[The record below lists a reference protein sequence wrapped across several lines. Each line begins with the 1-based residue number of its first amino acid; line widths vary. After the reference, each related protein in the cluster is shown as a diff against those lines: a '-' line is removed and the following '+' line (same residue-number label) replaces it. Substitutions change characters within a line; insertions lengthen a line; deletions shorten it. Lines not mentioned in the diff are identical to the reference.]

1 MSAKP
6 DKTSGRWLRRL
17 EIAIGTV
24 ATSISGISF
33 VGMFLVVLA
42 AIVMRFILEIPFF
55 WGEEAARYFMLL
67 GVYFGMSV
75 AVKEKAH
82 LGVDIF
88 TNLLPPRAGRIV
100 RFIAQIITTITYLVV
115 TKVCWDF
122 VARMARGSQTSP
134 AMSIPMWIVYSVL
147 LVGFALCVLECLLEI
162 WREHIA
168 PPDSEETTEKEED
181 EEEVR
186 LV

>member
-6 DKTSGRWLRRL
+6 GKTSGRWLRRL
-17 EIAIGTV
+17 EIAIGTI
-24 ATSISGISF
+24 ATSVSGISF

-42 AIVMRFILEIPFF
+42 AIVMRFILQIPFF

-75 AVKEKAH
+75 AVREKAH

-88 TNLLPPRAGRIV
+88 TNLLPARIGRIV
-100 RFIAQIITTITYLVV
+100 RFIALVLTTLTYLVV

-122 VARMARGSQTSP
+122 TARMKRGTQISP

-147 LVGFALCVLECLLEI
+147 LIGFGLCVFECLFEL
-162 WREHIA
+162 WREYIA
-168 PPDSEETTEKEED
+168 PPDSMDEADKEED